1 MTPAPRR
8 VGGLTWL
15 AAAVGL
21 LLPALAW
28 MQYDWAA
35 QLATADRE
43 RRERTMRTAAAQ
55 FTAAVDTEL
64 SRLGG
69 SLQLDGAMVERED
82 WDAYALRY
90 EAATANQAPS
100 LVRGVW
106 YVETDRRRDRDR
118 DGNRDGR
125 RSGDRDRDRD
135 HGRTDD
141 DAGPLV
147 LRQWRREARSFD
159 VVPWPD
165 DLATVRTQ
173 LEKLKDGPDHGPGGG
188 PRELMAATAALGDE
202 RTIVMPIARVR
213 LPLDRDGARDRFV
226 TDVRMRGYT
235 VVGLNLDE
243 LVGTRLP
250 ALVDEHFPEAADY
263 RVAVVARDGGR
274 TVFESEPGAAEATA
288 AAPDL
293 TTTFFQPR
301 VGPMMV
307 FARAAASG
315 RGIETRVETLPPP
328 PPPSSGGEA
337 RPTETVV
344 NVIEVR
350 DRNGDR
356 TMRTRSAQHEHGHW
370 TLRVQHRAGSLEA
383 AVAASRRRNLAL
395 SGGVLALL
403 GVVVALIAVSARRSH
418 ALARQQMEFVAAVS
432 HELRTPVAVIHSAA
446 GNLADGVVGDPSR
459 VKRYGATIQTE
470 ARRLGETVERVLQLA
485 GLGSGRPLPM
495 APLSAAEV
503 VREAVQ
509 HTALDA
515 ERAGVNVHVEIETD
529 LPPLLGDAP
538 SLRSAVQNLVGNA
551 VKYAGDDR
559 WVRVRVVRAGAA
571 AGAEVR
577 IAVEDHGAGLDAD
590 ERRQVFEP
598 FFRGKH
604 AVANQI
610 QGSGL
615 GLSLVRRIVD
625 AHGGRVELA
634 SEPGRGSTF
643 TICLPV
649 APIGGGAGTPV
660 LDAGA
665 RTAPSA
671 AS

>member
-8 VGGLTWL
+8 LGGITWL

-43 RRERTMRTAAAQ
+43 RRERTLRTAAAQ

-90 EAATANQAPS
+90 EAATANQSPS

-106 YVETDRRRDRDR
+106 YVETDRRRDRGRDG
-118 DGNRDGR
+118 DGNRNGE
-125 RSGDRDRDRD
+125 RDRERA
-135 HGRTDD
+135 
-141 DAGPLV
+141 DAGGDGPLV

-165 DLATVRTQ
+165 DLAAVRAQ
-173 LEKLKDGPDHGPGGG
+173 LEKLADDPDHGPGGG

-202 RTIVMPIARVR
+202 RTIVMPIVRVR
-213 LPLDRDGARDRFV
+213 LPRDRDGSRDRFV

-250 ALVDEHFPEAADY
+250 ALVDEHFPESADY
-263 RVAVVARDGGR
+263 RVAVVAREGGR
-274 TVFESEPGAAEATA
+274 TVFESEPGAAAATA

-293 TTTFFQPR
+293 TTQFFQPR

-307 FARAAASG
+307 FARAAAGG
-315 RGIETRVETLPPP
+315 RGVETRVETLPPP
-328 PPPSSGGEA
+328 PPPPVTGEA
-337 RPTETVV
+337 RTTETVV
-344 NVIEVR
+344 NVIEMR

-356 TMRTRSAQHEHGHW
+356 TMRTRTLPHDHGHW
-370 TLRVQHRAGSLEA
+370 TLRVKHRAGSLEA
-383 AVAASRRRNLAL
+383 AVAGARRRNLAL

-403 GVVVALIAVSARRSH
+403 GVVVGLIAVSARRSH

-446 GNLADGVVGDPSR
+446 GNLADGLVGDPSR
-459 VKRYGATIQTE
+459 VKRYGETIQTE

-515 ERAGVNVHVEIETD
+515 ERAGVDVQVEVEAD
-529 LPPLLGDAP
+529 LPPLVGDAP
-538 SLRSAVQNLVGNA
+538 SLRSAVQNLLGNA

-559 WVRVRVVRAGAA
+559 WVRVRVSRAGTA
-571 AGAEVR
+571 AGAEVH
-577 IAVEDHGAGLDAD
+577 IAVEDHGQGLDAD

-598 FFRGKH
+598 FFRGRH

-643 TICLPV
+643 TICLPA
-649 APIGGGAGTPV
+649 APAGRGAGAAV
-660 LDAGA
+660 LDPGA
-665 RTAPSA
+665 RTAPSS

>member
-8 VGGLTWL
+8 IGGTTWL
-15 AAAVGL
+15 AAAVAV
-21 LLPALAW
+21 LLPVLAW
-28 MQYDWAA
+28 MQYDWVT
-35 QLATADRE
+35 QLAAADRD
-43 RRERTMRTAAAQ
+43 RRERTLRTAAAQ
-55 FTAAVDTEL
+55 FTSAVNTEL

-82 WDAYALRY
+82 WEAYALRY
-90 EAATANQAPS
+90 AAATASQSPS

-106 YVETDRRRDRDR
+106 YVETEGSRDGGRGRDRTPGRARAADR
-118 DGNRDGR
+118 GGEPR
-125 RSGDRDRDRD
+125 
-135 HGRTDD
+135 
-141 DAGPLV
+141 LV
-147 LRQWRREARSFD
+147 LRQWMPEQRTFD
-159 VVPWPD
+159 EVPWPAE
-165 DLATVRTQ
+165 LTTVRAQ
-173 LEKLKDGPDHGPGGG
+173 LQRQVGDDDHGPGG
-188 PRELMAATAALGDE
+188 PRELMAASASLGDE
-202 RTIVMPIARVR
+202 RTIVMPIVRVR
-213 LPLDRDGARDRFV
+213 LPRDGDRSSDRFV

-243 LVGTRLP
+243 LVATRLP
-250 ALVDEHFPEAADY
+250 ALVDEHFPESADY
-263 RVAVVARDGGR
+263 RVAVVTRDGGR

-288 AAPDL
+288 PAPDL

-307 FARAAASG
+307 FARAAATG
-315 RGIETRVETLPPP
+315 RGVETRVEPLPPP
-328 PPPSSGGEA
+328 PTGSERTA
-337 RPTETVV
+337 ETVV
-344 NVIEVR
+344 NVIEMR

-356 TMRTRSAQHEHGHW
+356 TMRTRTLQHPHGHW

-383 AVAASRRRNLAL
+383 AVAASRRRNLMV

-403 GVVVALIAVSARRSH
+403 GIAVALIAVSARRSH

-446 GNLADGVVGDPSR
+446 GNLADGVVGDPTR

-495 APLSAAEV
+495 TALSAAEL
-503 VREAVQ
+503 VRDAVQ
-509 HTALDA
+509 HTARDA
-515 ERAGVNVHVEIETD
+515 ERAGVDVQVELASD
-529 LPPLLGDAP
+529 VPPLVGDGP
-538 SLRSAVQNLVGNA
+538 SLQSAIQNLVGNA

-559 WVRVRVVRAGAA
+559 WVRVRVTRGGSAA
-571 AGAEVR
+571 RPEVR
-577 IAVEDHGAGLDAD
+577 IAVDDHGEGLDAD

-598 FFRGKH
+598 FYRGRH

-625 AHGGRVELA
+625 AHGGRVELE

-643 TICLPV
+643 TVCLPA
-649 APIGGGAGTPV
+649 APNGSGVGAAAAALGTTGSP
-660 LDAGA
+660 AA
-665 RTAPSA
+665 TSA
-671 AS
+671 S